1 MRISFL
7 TKRKNKM
14 EEFEDLE
21 INVKSKT
28 VFRESSD
35 ELRHLETEVFATKEE
50 LEKYEYVCLAF
61 DDDKVYQTEAR
72 IIPIQKIKELI
83 DKAEASGANFV
94 AIDYHCDHGEYDVYG
109 YHVERMSQEEIDVL
123 EAKKAEKTKKANEA
137 KIKQLEEQIK
147 KIKGG

>member
-1 MRISFL
+1 
-7 TKRKNKM
+7 M

-21 INVKSKT
+21 IKVKSKT

-35 ELRHLETEVFATKEE
+35 ELKHLETEVFATKEE

-61 DDDKVYQTEAR
+61 DDKKVYQTEAG

-83 DKAEASGANFV
+83 ERAEASGANFV

-109 YHVERMSQEEIDVL
+109 YHVEKMSQEEIDVL
-123 EAKKAEKTKKANEA
+123 EAKKAEKTKKANEG
-137 KIKQLEEQIK
+137 KIKELEEQIK
-147 KIKGG
+147 RLKGE